1 MIGLL
6 YGPETDFPDF
16 IRIHRITVGGPAA
29 NMKSSKA
36 SKRRQAALKA
46 WKTMRGP
53 VWKAKHSERLSKRAL
68 STWAAD
74 AGFKLVFLD
83 AESGNP
89 RTGIADALLLRI
101 RPKAADQIELY
112 VVQLK
117 GGASGFKPKEM
128 ARLDKAAAA
137 VKAIPLIIL
146 HDGER
151 LHFLGGEPSF
161 TIGSTRTKR
170 KTGKAGVILRR
181 GGQKNETPGL

>member
-1 MIGLL
+1 MK
-6 YGPETDFPDF
+6 
-16 IRIHRITVGGPAA
+16 A
-29 NMKSSKA
+29 KSSIH
-36 SKRRQAALKA
+36 RQAALKA

-53 VWKAKHSERLSKRAL
+53 VWKANRSERLSKQAL
-68 STWAAD
+68 SIWAAD

-83 AESGNP
+83 AASDTP

-117 GGASGFKPKEM
+117 GGGSGFKPKEM
-128 ARLDKAAAA
+128 ARLDQAAAA
-137 VKAIPLIIL
+137 VKAIPLIVL

-161 TIGSTRTKR
+161 AVSRSRTK
-170 KTGKAGVILRR
+170 TA
-181 GGQKNETPGL
+181 